1 MAVPNF
7 QTIDIANIRE
17 NSPQPTTDVTF
28 IFVDQNSGEKKELHA
43 HKLLLAFGSEVFMT
57 QFFGSF
63 KEERNAIPVEDA
75 SFDAFKI
82 FLDVLYNK
90 RISIRQ
96 ASYKLLAELFY
107 LGGKYLMVEMQQM
120 IIREIDSRKMVPGML
135 IEAAKVAE
143 ENAQIMEKFSES
155 IIRSCAFFVK
165 DNIQSVLE
173 IFKNEEAGGSNSLIL
188 HRLLARCSQ
197 ATTNQGDVCNNCKH
211 RPCLT
216 GRNVTMENFAHNAQ
230 VENVSLTYKQMGR
243 KTTCNVVV
251 KRDGKDFLLA
261 TYPQRS
267 VEVLSIPECKFSCI

>member
-7 QTIDIANIRE
+7 QTIDIAKIRE
-17 NSPQPTTDVTF
+17 NSPQPTSDVTF

-57 QFFGSF
+57 QFFGSL

-90 RISIRQ
+90 RISMRQ
-96 ASYKLLAELFY
+96 PSYKLLAELFY

-120 IIREIDSRKMVPGML
+120 IIREVDSRMMVSGKL

-155 IIRSCAFFVK
+155 IIKSCAFFVK
-165 DNIQSVLE
+165 NNIESVLQ
-173 IFKNEEAGGSNSLIL
+173 IFKTEVAGGSNSLIL
-188 HRLLARCSQ
+188 HRLLAKCSKVTSQ
-197 ATTNQGDVCNNCKH
+197 QGVICSNCKH
-211 RPCLT
+211 FPCLT
-216 GRNVTMENFAHNAQ
+216 GKFVTMENFAYNAQ
-230 VENVSLTYKQMGR
+230 VETVYLSHKQLGK
-243 KTTCNVVV
+243 KTTCNVVEE
-251 KRDGKDFLLA
+251 RSGGNFLLA
-261 TYPQRS
+261 TCSQKS
-267 VEVLSIPECKFSCI
+267 AEVLSIPECKFSCI